1 MSRLDKFMVS
11 PWPLVILAALALLV
25 ILGPSCS
32 VEATFKS
39 APAASDST
47 SEVKP

>member
-1 MSRLDKFMVS
+1 MIS
-11 PWPLVILAALALLV
+11 PWPFVILPALALLV

-39 APAASDST
+39 APTTPDSGD
-47 SEVKP
+47 ERV